1 MQNHSVVINVCSAE
15 EPGGLVLFGSVVADP
30 PNTRVP
36 QAGLMPATHFSGQ
49 LYALCETTG
58 GT

>member
-1 MQNHSVVINVCSAE
+1 MVINVCSAE